1 MNREKEKV
9 WLITGV
15 SSGLGRAFVE
25 RTLAAGYRVCGTARK
40 PDALRPFVEQYPD
53 DFFPLEL
60 EVTDFASIK
69 PKVDSVVEHFGRL
82 DVVVN
87 NAGYGLEGAIEELEL
102 DQIRRQMDVNFFGLV
117 EVCRAALPWLRQN
130 KGSTI
135 FNISS
140 IAGLRG
146 SPAMGAYN
154 ASKFAVVG
162 LSEAMS
168 LELKDLGV
176 RVCIVEPGP
185 YKTDWAGRSLHHS
198 KAIQNRDPNSPY
210 RAINE
215 LIVSMIDGQ
224 SGKQP
229 GDPYQIADVLISAAE
244 HPAPPLHMIFGD
256 EAIKMWETKY
266 AKLAS
271 AAHVGLFPHSR
282 RKI

>member
-1 MNREKEKV
+1 MNKEKV
-9 WLITGV
+9 WLVTGA
-15 SSGLGRAFVE
+15 SSGLGKAFVE
-25 RTLAAGYRVCGTARK
+25 RALEAGYRVCGTARK
-40 PDALRPFVEQYPD
+40 PADLQTFVERFPNT
-53 DFFPLEL
+53 FFPLEL
-60 EVTDFASIK
+60 EVTDFDSIK
-69 PKVDSVVEHFGRL
+69 PKVDSVAERFGRL

-87 NAGYGLEGAIEELEL
+87 NAGYGLEGTIEELEL
-102 DQIRRQMDVNFFGLV
+102 EQIKRQMDVNFLGLV
-117 EVCRAALPWLRQN
+117 EVCRASLPWLRQN
-130 KGSTI
+130 PGSTI
-135 FNISS
+135 FNVAS
-140 IAGLRG
+140 IAGLRS

-162 LSEAMS
+162 VSEAMS

-185 YKTDWAGRSLHHS
+185 YRSDWAGRSLHHS
-198 KAIQNRDPNSPY
+198 KAIATRDPQSPY
-210 RAINE
+210 RAVNE
-215 LIVSMIDGQ
+215 FIVSMIDAN

-229 GDPYQIADVLISAAE
+229 GDPTQIADVLISAAE
-244 HPAPPLHMIFGD
+244 HPNPPLHMIFGD

>member
-1 MNREKEKV
+1 MNKEKV
-9 WLITGV
+9 WLVTGA
-15 SSGLGRAFVE
+15 SSGLGKAFVE
-25 RTLAAGYRVCGTARK
+25 RALEAGYRVCGTARK
-40 PDALRPFVEQYPD
+40 PADLQTFVERFPNT
-53 DFFPLEL
+53 FFPLEL
-60 EVTDFASIK
+60 EVTDFDSIK
-69 PKVDSVVEHFGRL
+69 PKVDSVAERFGRL

-87 NAGYGLEGAIEELEL
+87 NAGYGLEGTIEELEL
-102 DQIRRQMDVNFFGLV
+102 EQIKRQMDVNFLGLV
-117 EVCRAALPWLRQN
+117 EVCRASLPWLRQN
-130 KGSTI
+130 PGSTI
-135 FNISS
+135 FNVAS

-162 LSEAMS
+162 VSEAMS

-185 YKTDWAGRSLHHS
+185 YRSDWAGRSLHHS
-198 KAIQNRDPNSPY
+198 KAIATRDPQSPY
-210 RAINE
+210 RAVNE
-215 LIVSMIDGQ
+215 FIVSMIDAN

-229 GDPYQIADVLISAAE
+229 GDPTQIADVLISAAE
-244 HPAPPLHMIFGD
+244 HPNPPLHMIFGD